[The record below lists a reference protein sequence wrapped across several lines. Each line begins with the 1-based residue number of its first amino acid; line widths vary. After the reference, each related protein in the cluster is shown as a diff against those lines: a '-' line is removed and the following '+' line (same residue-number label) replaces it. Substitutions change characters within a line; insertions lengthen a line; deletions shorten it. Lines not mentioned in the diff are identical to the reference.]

1 MMKSMTAYARSEK
14 TADKINISTE
24 IRSYNSRYLDVS
36 LRIMHGFNVL
46 EEKIK
51 ALIIEKIARGR
62 IEMSL
67 QINDGSDEA
76 YNFEINI
83 PKAKAYYDR
92 LVQLKDQLGLH
103 SEIAVDLLVREGGV
117 IRSVEIDRDMDAVWP
132 VVRDCVDE
140 ALNNLVEMRKK
151 EGAFIALD
159 ITGRINRIEESVHL
173 IEKESSDLLFH
184 YQQRLKERIA
194 ALTRGMVE
202 VDPERITQEA
212 AFLADKSDISEEI
225 VRVTSHIKQFRTIMN
240 SEEPAGRKLN
250 FLLQELHREFNTM
263 GSKTEKAHVSH
274 TIVEVKSEL
283 EKIRE
288 QLQNVE

>member
-1 MMKSMTAYARSEK
+1 MMKSMTAYARAEK
-14 TADKINISTE
+14 TADEINISTE
-24 IRSYNSRYLDVS
+24 IRSYNSRYLDIS
-36 LRIMHGFNVL
+36 LRIMHGYNVL

-83 PKAKAYYDR
+83 PKAKAYYDS

-151 EGAFIALD
+151 EGEFIALD

-173 IEKESSDLLFH
+173 IEKESSDLLYH

-202 VDPERITQEA
+202 IDPERITQEA

-225 VRVTSHIKQFRTIMN
+225 VRVTSHIKQFRTIMK
-240 SEEPAGRKLN
+240 SKESVGRKLN

>member
-1 MMKSMTAYARSEK
+1 MMKSMTAYARAEK
-14 TADKINISTE
+14 TADEINVSTE
-24 IRSYNSRYLDVS
+24 IRSYNSRYLDIS
-36 LRIMHGFNVL
+36 LRIMHGYNVL

-51 ALIIEKIARGR
+51 ASIIEKIARGR
-62 IEMSL
+62 IEVSL

-76 YNFEINI
+76 YDFEINI
-83 PKAKAYYDR
+83 PKARAYYDR
-92 LVQLKDQLGLH
+92 LVQLKDQLDLH
-103 SEIAVDLLVREGGV
+103 SEITVDLLVREGGV

-151 EGAFIALD
+151 EGEFIALD
-159 ITGRINRIEESVHL
+159 ITGRINRIAKSVHL
-173 IEKESSDLLFH
+173 IEKESSDLLYH
-184 YQQRLKERIA
+184 YQQRLKERIV
-194 ALTRGMVE
+194 ALTRDMVE
-202 VDPERITQEA
+202 IDPERITQEA
-212 AFLADKSDISEEI
+212 AFLAGKSDISEEI
-225 VRVTSHIKQFRTIMN
+225 VRVASHIKQFRTIMK
-240 SEEPAGRKLN
+240 SEEPPGRKLN

>member
-51 ALIIEKIARGR
+51 ALIIKKIARGR

-151 EGAFIALD
+151 EGEFIALD

-202 VDPERITQEA
+202 IEPERITQEA

-263 GSKTEKAHVSH
+263 GSKTEKSHVSH
-274 TIVEVKSEL
+274 TVVEVKSEL

>member
-1 MMKSMTAYARSEK
+1 MMKSMTAYARADK
-14 TADKINISTE
+14 TAEEINVSTE
-24 IRSYNSRYLDVS
+24 IRSYNSRHLDVS
-36 LRIMHGFNVL
+36 LRIMHGYNVL

-51 ALIIEKIARGR
+51 ALIIEKIDRGR
-62 IEMSL
+62 IEVSL

-83 PKAKAYYDR
+83 PKARAYYDR
-92 LVQLKDQLGLH
+92 LVQLKEQLDLH
-103 SEIAVDLLVREGGV
+103 SEITVDLLVREGGV

-151 EGAFIALD
+151 EGEFIALD
-159 ITGRINRIEESVHL
+159 ITGRINRIEKSVHL
-173 IEKESSDLLFH
+173 IEKESSDLLYH
-184 YQQRLKERIA
+184 YQQRLKERIV
-194 ALTRGMVE
+194 ALTRDMVE
-202 VDPERITQEA
+202 IDPERITQEA
-212 AFLADKSDISEEI
+212 AFLAGKSDISEEI
-225 VRVTSHIKQFRTIMN
+225 VRVASHIKQFRTIMK

>member
-1 MMKSMTAYARSEK
+1 MMKSMTAYARAEK
-14 TADKINISTE
+14 TADEINVSTE
-24 IRSYNSRYLDVS
+24 IRSYNSRYLDIS
-36 LRIMHGFNVL
+36 LRIMHGYNVL

-51 ALIIEKIARGR
+51 ASIIEKIARGR
-62 IEMSL
+62 IEVSL

-76 YNFEINI
+76 YDFEINI
-83 PKAKAYYDR
+83 PKARAYYDR
-92 LVQLKDQLGLH
+92 LVQLKDQLDFH
-103 SEIAVDLLVREGGV
+103 SEITVDLLVREGGV

-151 EGAFIALD
+151 EGEFIALD
-159 ITGRINRIEESVHL
+159 ITGRINRIEKSVHL
-173 IEKESSDLLFH
+173 IEKESSDLLYH
-184 YQQRLKERIA
+184 YQQRLKERIV
-194 ALTRGMVE
+194 ALTRDMVE
-202 VDPERITQEA
+202 IDPERITQEA
-212 AFLADKSDISEEI
+212 AFLAGKSDISEEI
-225 VRVTSHIKQFRTIMN
+225 VRVASHIKQFRTIMK

>member
-1 MMKSMTAYARSEK
+1 MMKSMTAYGRAEK
-14 TADKINISTE
+14 TADEINISTE

-36 LRIMHGFNVL
+36 LRIMHGYSVL

-62 IEMSL
+62 IEISL
-67 QINDGSDEA
+67 QINDDSDEA

-83 PKAKAYYDR
+83 PKAKAYYDC

-103 SEIAVDLLVREGGV
+103 SEIAIDLLVREGGV

-140 ALNNLVEMRKK
+140 ALNKLVEMRKK
-151 EGAFIALD
+151 EGEFIALD
-159 ITGRINRIEESVHL
+159 ITGRINQIEESVHL
-173 IEKESSDLLFH
+173 IEKESSDLLVH
-184 YQQRLKERIA
+184 YQQRLKERIV

-202 VDPERITQEA
+202 IDPERITQEA

-225 VRVTSHIKQFRTIMN
+225 VRVTSHIKQFRTTMK
-240 SEEPAGRKLN
+240 SKESVGRKLN

>member
-14 TADKINISTE
+14 TADEINVSTE

-36 LRIMHGFNVL
+36 LRIMHGYNVL

-51 ALIIEKIARGR
+51 ALIIEKINRGR
-62 IEMSL
+62 IEVSL

-83 PKAKAYYDR
+83 PKARAYYDR
-92 LVQLKDQLGLH
+92 LVQLKDQIDLH
-103 SEIAVDLLVREGGV
+103 SEISIDLLVREGGV

-132 VVRDCVDE
+132 LVRDCVDE

-151 EGAFIALD
+151 EGEFIALD
-159 ITGRINRIEESVHL
+159 IAGRINRIEKSVHL
-173 IEKESSDLLFH
+173 IEKESSDLLYH
-184 YQQRLKERIA
+184 YQQRLKERIV
-194 ALTRGMVE
+194 ALTRGVVE
-202 VDPERITQEA
+202 IDPERITQEA

-225 VRVTSHIKQFRTIMN
+225 VRVASHIKQFRTIMK

-263 GSKTEKAHVSH
+263 GSKTVKANVSH

>member
-1 MMKSMTAYARSEK
+1 MMKSMTAYARTEK
-14 TADKINISTE
+14 TADEINVSTE

-36 LRIMHGFNVL
+36 LRIIHGFNIL

-103 SEIAVDLLVREGGV
+103 SEIAVDLLIREGGV

-151 EGAFIALD
+151 EGEFIALD
-159 ITGRINRIEESVHL
+159 ISGRINRIEESVHL

-202 VDPERITQEA
+202 IDPERITQEA

>member
-1 MMKSMTAYARSEK
+1 MMKSMTAYARAEK
-14 TADKINISTE
+14 TADEINISTE

-36 LRIMHGFNVL
+36 LRIMHGYSVL

-67 QINDGSDEA
+67 QINDDSDEA

-83 PKAKAYYDR
+83 PKAKAYYDC

-103 SEIAVDLLVREGGV
+103 SEIAIDLLVREGGV

-140 ALNNLVEMRKK
+140 ALNKLVEMRKK
-151 EGAFIALD
+151 EGEFIALD

-173 IEKESSDLLFH
+173 IEKESSDLLVH
-184 YQQRLKERIA
+184 YQQRLKERIT

-202 VDPERITQEA
+202 IDPERITQEA

-225 VRVTSHIKQFRTIMN
+225 VRVTSHIKQFRTTMK
-240 SEEPAGRKLN
+240 SKESVGRKLN

>member
-1 MMKSMTAYARSEK
+1 MMKSMTAYARTEK
-14 TADKINISTE
+14 TADEINVSIE
-24 IRSYNSRYLDVS
+24 IRSYNHRYLDVS
-36 LRIMHGFNVL
+36 LRIMHGYNVL

-51 ALIIEKIARGR
+51 ASIIEKIARGR
-62 IEMSL
+62 IEVSL

-83 PKAKAYYDR
+83 PKARAYYDR
-92 LVQLKDQLGLH
+92 LVQLKDQLDLH
-103 SEIAVDLLVREGGV
+103 SEITVDLLVREGGV

-132 VVRDCVDE
+132 LVRDCVDE

-151 EGAFIALD
+151 EGEFIALD
-159 ITGRINRIEESVHL
+159 ITGRINRIERSVHL
-173 IEKESSDLLFH
+173 IEKESSDLLYH
-184 YQQRLKERIA
+184 YQQRLKERIV

-202 VDPERITQEA
+202 IDPERITQEA

-225 VRVTSHIKQFRTIMN
+225 VRVASHIKQFRTIMK

-263 GSKTEKAHVSH
+263 GSKTESTHASH
-274 TIVEVKSEL
+274 AIVEVKSEL

>member
-140 ALNNLVEMRKK
+140 TLNNLVEMRKK

-274 TIVEVKSEL
+274 TVVEVKSEL